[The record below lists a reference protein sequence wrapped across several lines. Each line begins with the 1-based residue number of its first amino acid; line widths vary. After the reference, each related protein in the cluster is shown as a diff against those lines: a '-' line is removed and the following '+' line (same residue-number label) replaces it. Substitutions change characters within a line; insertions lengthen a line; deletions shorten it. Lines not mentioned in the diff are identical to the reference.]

1 MVEGG
6 LGWLHRMWAFG
17 CGMSGVGCV
26 EWGAWSGMRG
36 VGYEG
41 SGAKER
47 AKARD
52 SRNSRGQHVGSMAAL
67 RTVVLCGSV
76 EEGISAQ
83 MEIQ

>member
-1 MVEGG
+1 MAPSDVGV
-6 LGWLHRMWAFG
+6 RMWDEWS
-17 CGMSGVGCV
+17 GMRGVGCV
-26 EWGAWSGMRG
+26 G